1 MYFIIYDVFV
11 YYSVC
16 INVYFNLFPY
26 AFMANI
32 SSNIHTYVCVYIWLK
47 DIEIE
52 YIYVLYE
59 AFSKYFNLYI
69 N

>member
-1 MYFIIYDVFV
+1 MYLYIILYVLTFI
-11 YYSVC
+11 
-16 INVYFNLFPY
+16 FNLSPY

-52 YIYVLYE
+52 NIYVLYE